1 MEDDHLDD
9 NDNLALVGSGDSD
22 GLPETAIAG
31 LTILAEQVERL
42 LRFCE
47 DLMRENQALR
57 ERNGALQAER
67 DTLHDRN
74 EQSRARIEAMIV
86 RLKDLEQTS

>member
-1 MEDDHLDD
+1 MEDDHLYD
-9 NDNLALVGSGDSD
+9 NDNVALAGSSDSD

-31 LTILAEQVERL
+31 LAILTEQVEQL

-47 DLMRENQALR
+47 DLTRENQSLR

-67 DTLHDRN
+67 DALHDRN

-86 RLKDLEQTS
+86 RLKDLEQAS